1 MQHLLLILPFLSVLF
16 AGCTPHH
23 PPVEQRTVER
33 IETMPSAPERFRLAD
48 WRQIALDLDRYLY
61 DFDARGEDLPLIW
74 LDSAQRN
81 VPIVSYGLYTAL
93 GDRRQGPD
101 RNNGEHHE
109 AIGVLGSIYGA
120 TLAGI
125 DKSRQQGMNWV
136 RMCQNYFNSATG
148 WNIVMN
154 NTCPEAG
161 ALGGGYGRDFWYD
174 IFPNMLFYAIG
185 GHYPDVEGVDPIMRT
200 VAERFT
206 AADSVIM
213 HTVGSY
219 RMREFDF
226 GRMQPGNRERM
237 VQSDAAAGFAYVL
250 YGAWCKY
257 GDPRYLRAAQSAMNA
272 LNAETASPFYEVIMP
287 FAVYLAARMNAE
299 QGTAYDVAKFL
310 DWTFDGQSAAR
321 PGWGVLTG
329 RFGSYAVDGLC
340 GSVSE
345 EYAFAM
351 NTFALMWPLLPAVRY
366 DQSFARAVGRWA
378 VNAVG
383 NARYFYP
390 QYVEP
395 SNQSLTD
402 PSPARGVIAYEGF
415 RRYDKYADPR
425 LRGVEGIA
433 TGDGPQWVAG
443 NPQHSMLSIYGSA
456 YAGIFGATVRPT
468 NIEKILQLDCTA
480 TDLFARAYPT
490 YLYYNPYGERKSVRI
505 DLGSETCDLYDIVSR
520 SYLCRGKSGV
530 QYFDLAPDTARV
542 VVLLPAGGRRSIRNG
557 VLYVDRIAVDFR
569 L

>member
-1 MQHLLLILPFLSVLF
+1 MQHLFLILPPLLTLL
-16 AGCTPHH
+16 AGCTQEYT
-23 PPVEQRTVER
+23 PVEQRPVAR
-33 IETMPSAPERFRLAD
+33 IETMPAAPERFALAD

-61 DFDARGEDLPLIW
+61 DFEARGEHLPLIW
-74 LDSAQRN
+74 LDSARRN
-81 VPIVSYGLYTAL
+81 VPTVSFGLYTAV
-93 GDRRQGPD
+93 GDLRQGPR

-109 AIGVLGSIYGA
+109 ALGVLGSIYGS
-120 TLAGI
+120 TLVGI
-125 DKSRQQGMNWV
+125 DKSRQEGLNYV

-154 NTCPEAG
+154 NTCPESG

-185 GHYPDVEGVDPIMRT
+185 EHYPDVDGVDAIMHT
-200 VAERFT
+200 VAEQFT

-213 HTVGSY
+213 HTVGNY
-219 RMREFDF
+219 RLREFDF

-237 VQSDAAAGFAYVL
+237 LQSDAAAGFAYVL
-250 YGAWCKY
+250 YGAWRKY
-257 GDPRYLRAAQSAMNA
+257 GDPRYLRAARSAMDA
-272 LNAETASPFYEVIMP
+272 LNAETGSPFYEVIMP
-287 FAVYLAARMNAE
+287 FAVYMAARMNAE
-299 QGTAYDVAKFL
+299 AGSAYDVAKFF
-310 DWTFDGQSAAR
+310 DWTFDGQSRSR

-329 RFGSYAVDGLC
+329 SFDSYAVDGLC

-390 QYVEP
+390 QYVAP
-395 SNQSLTD
+395 AHQSLTD
-402 PSPARGVIAYEGF
+402 TSIARGVIAYEGF
-415 RRYDKYADPR
+415 RRHDKYDRPQ
-425 LRGVEGIA
+425 LQGVEGVAI
-433 TGDGPQWVAG
+433 GDGPQWVAG
-443 NPQHSMLSIYGSA
+443 NPQHAMLSVYGSA
-456 YAGIFGATVRPT
+456 YAGIFGAAVRPT

-480 TDLFARAYPT
+480 TDLFAQSHPT
-490 YLYYNPYGERKSVRI
+490 YLYYNPYATGKSVRI
-505 DLGSETCDLYDIVSR
+505 DLGPAPTDLYDTVSR
-520 SYLCRGKSGV
+520 TYLCRRKSGV
-530 QYFDLAPDTARV
+530 HYFDLAPDAARV
-542 VVLLPAGGRRSIRNG
+542 VVLLPAGGRRRVRDG
-557 VLYVDRIAVDFR
+557 VLYVDGIPVDYR